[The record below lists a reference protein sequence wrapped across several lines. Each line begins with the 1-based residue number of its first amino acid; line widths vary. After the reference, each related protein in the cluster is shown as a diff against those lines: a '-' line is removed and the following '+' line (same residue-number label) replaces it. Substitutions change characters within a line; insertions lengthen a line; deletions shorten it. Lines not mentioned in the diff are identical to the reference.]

1 MLHYQSHRLRHNLPI
16 MGTIDLLHRLYTTKW
31 LPAVAARSVGLQL
44 VEAVKP
50 LKVWWLAMFVQ
61 ACTGLS
67 AFLPLDPTG
76 PAHVQHREAELTAS
90 PMA

>member
-61 ACTGLS
+61 ACTAYQLS
-67 AFLPLDPTG
+67 CPSIPQDLLMSSTG
-76 PAHVQHREAELTAS
+76 RLN
-90 PMA
+90 